1 MMGVGSFLKEVRTLQ
16 IMGWSGE
23 AEGLGL
29 QEVVKEQLWRHFGV
43 FGEIED
49 VRVIVAKGYAFVR
62 FKHRCMAEFAKE
74 AMVTLFLDE
83 FCGLRCLD
91 RWIIM
96 KY

>member
-1 MMGVGSFLKEVRTLQ
+1 MEC
-16 IMGWSGE
+16 E